1 MRFYNTRFGID
12 NFQDALKM
20 SSKGDLSKGL
30 DWTKFKYMVFDIP
43 NHQGTYQE
51 RYNQLGECGVVECRA
66 FLY

>member
-1 MRFYNTRFGID
+1 MRFYNTRFGVD

-43 NHQGTYQE
+43 NHQGGTYQE
-51 RYNQLGECGVVECRA
+51 RYDQLG
-66 FLY
+66 